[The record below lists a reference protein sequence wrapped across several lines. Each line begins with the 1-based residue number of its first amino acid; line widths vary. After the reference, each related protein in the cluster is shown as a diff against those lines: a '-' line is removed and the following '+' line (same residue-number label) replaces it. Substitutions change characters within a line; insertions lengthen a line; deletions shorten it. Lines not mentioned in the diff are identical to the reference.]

1 MKQKVFR
8 LLADLRFSIFILL
21 LISCCS
27 IVGTVIE
34 QDQSIETYKMNYP
47 LTNPVF
53 GFLSWDRILQFGF
66 DHVYKTWW
74 FLMLIFLFGLSLILC
89 SFLQQLPSL
98 KIARRCQFFRTTE
111 QFYRLKISTILN
123 NFSLNKIL
131 SRLKNKKYS
140 IFQQKNIVYCYKG
153 LTGRIAPIIVH
164 FSMILVLLG
173 TIIGS
178 LFGFKAQ
185 EIVPKTE
192 NFHIQNIVTNGPLT
206 VVPKTAAR
214 INDFWIT
221 YTKKK
226 TISQFYSD
234 VSILNSEGNETER
247 KTIYVNYPLI
257 YKGIYFYQTDWN
269 LIGLRL
275 QNSNGQ
281 IIEYPLINILNNQEK
296 VWLTWIANNKLS
308 TDGIILIIDNLEGYC
323 SIYNETGQFIG
334 NIELNETINFK
345 QPLTLL
351 EIISSTGLQIKTDP
365 GIPMIYSGFFFLMI
379 STLISYIT
387 YSQVWMVQKNKKI
400 FIGGNTNRAIFE
412 FEFIPALEETE
423 ETSRHRPSDE
433 LTK

>member
-1 MKQKVFR
+1 MKQKIFR

-21 LISCCS
+21 LISFCS
-27 IVGTVIE
+27 IAGTVIE
-34 QDQSIETYKMNYP
+34 QDQSIETYKLNYP

-53 GFLSWDRILQFGF
+53 GFLTWDRILQFGL

-74 FLMLIFLFGLSLILC
+74 FFTLIFLFGISLISC
-89 SFLQQLPSL
+89 TFLQQLPSL
-98 KIARRCQFFRTTE
+98 KIARRCQFFRTTG

-123 NFSLNKIL
+123 NFSFNKIL
-131 SRLKNKKYS
+131 SRIKNNSYS

-164 FSMILVLLG
+164 FSMILVLIG

-192 NFHIQNIVTNGPLT
+192 TFHIQNILNNGQLT
-206 VVPKTAAR
+206 IIPKTSAR

-221 YTKKK
+221 YTKNK

-234 VSILNSEGNETER
+234 ISILDNQGNEKNR
-247 KTIYVNYPLI
+247 KTISVNYPLI
-257 YKGIYFYQTDWN
+257 SNSIYYYQTDWN
-269 LIGLRL
+269 LIGLRFQSL
-275 QNSNGQ
+275 KNE
-281 IIEYPLINILNNQEK
+281 IVEYPLINVNQNK
-296 VWLTWIANNKLS
+296 VWLTWISNNPSLS
-308 TDGIILIIDNLEGYC
+308 EGVSEGILAIIDNLEGY
-323 SIYNETGQFIG
+323 SSVYDENGKFLG

-345 QPLTLL
+345 IPLTLL

-365 GIPMIYSGFFFLMI
+365 GIPIIYLGFFFLML

-387 YSQVWMVQKNKKI
+387 YSQIWIIQKNQQI

-412 FEFIPALEETE
+412 FELEFFKFI
-423 ETSRHRPSDE
+423 
-433 LTK
+433 K